1 MMLNQ
6 QQNEHDD
13 QHQPDNAAWTV
24 PPAPASGKRAHEED
38 DQQDEKDGGEHGGT
52 PEDLTHNAQSAGA
65 FRYAR
70 CARPNLRMRSRT
82 RAGVWSGGITGQIS
96 TWDGSSRK

>member
-13 QHQPDNAAWTV
+13 QHQADNAAGTV

-38 DQQDEKDGGEHGGT
+38 DQQNEEDGGKHGGT
-52 PEDLTHNAQSAGA
+52 PVAHDPEKWVPVFGRDHAPARRAHNAHAVRSV
-65 FRYAR
+65 
-70 CARPNLRMRSRT
+70 PLRAVRSPDLEAPLT
-82 RAGVWSGGITGQIS
+82 TTI
-96 TWDGSSRK
+96 